1 MRRIVQLLLAG
12 ALGFGLTLAGAQGPD
27 SPKEVEVFLDRA
39 PEDCLSLSRINRTV
53 VVDDETVLFYMRGG
67 DVYQNILPRRCAGLK
82 DNERFMYSPFSN
94 RLCDT
99 DTITVLEQFGGR
111 FDRGMTCR
119 LGEFYPITEIE
130 AEDLRNVHDEDVRGG
145 GPRVQVEP
153 VDLPEGSE
161 GGDEDA
167 ADEAGETE

>member
-1 MRRIVQLLLAG
+1 MRTVRPLLAG
-12 ALGFGLTLAGAQGPD
+12 ALGFGLTLAGAQGLD
-27 SPKEVEVFLDRA
+27 SPKEVEAVLDRE

-53 VVDDETVLFYMRGG
+53 VADDETVLFYLRGG

-82 DNERFMYSPFSN
+82 INDRFMYSPFSN

-119 LGEFYPITEIE
+119 LGEFHPITEIE
-130 AEDLRNVHDEDVRGG
+130 ADDLLLANDENVRGG

-153 VDLPEGSE
+153 VELPD
-161 GGDEDA
+161 DED
-167 ADEAGETE
+167 DEEPEQSE